1 MQNNTPRET
10 TYMDYIKAFLDYLGK
25 PKTVFDIKDRSKLL
39 VLLFITI
46 ILLQK
51 VVKWLTN

>member
-1 MQNNTPRET
+1 MQNNTPRKT
-10 TYMDYIKAFLDYLGK
+10 TYMDYVKAFLDYLGK

>member
-1 MQNNTPRET
+1 MNNKNPRET
-10 TYMDYIKAFLDYLGK
+10 TYMDYVKAFLDYLGK
-25 PKTVFDIKDRSKLL
+25 PKTVFDLKDRGKLL
-39 VLLFITI
+39 LMLFVTI